1 MRNASMLN
9 DLLLSRSWNTDSD
22 THPFLLG
29 TRCSHLKSRHT
40 QRCALKQ
47 MDLWIITRN
56 FSLDRTPQT
65 TCDPSNDGI
74 TIEEKEKS
82 SWLNSYNSLLQSEPA
97 MTEYGHYITPHQKP
111 APLSSHDPIKE
122 KKAARRKLLDEVE
135 QRRAEN
141 YKRFMEKKHRL

>member
-1 MRNASMLN
+1 MMVPPTLSTMASRSVMRNASMLN

-56 FSLDRTPQT
+56 FSLDRTRPLHHST
-65 TCDPSNDGI
+65 SETCSPFLSRPDQR
-74 TIEEKEKS
+74 EKGS
-82 SWLNSYNSLLQSEPA
+82 S
-97 MTEYGHYITPHQKP
+97 
-111 APLSSHDPIKE
+111 
-122 KKAARRKLLDEVE
+122 
-135 QRRAEN
+135 
-141 YKRFMEKKHRL
+141 